1 MKVDT
6 HCHLSSEGLANAISK
21 YTPYKLYVNHT
32 NHTMGTAQG
41 VDMVLLNEDERI
53 ADMDGW
59 GIDANVVSVGT
70 YTLFTE
76 EQLAPKKMRLML
88 SQVINDYLAS
98 ICQKYSK
105 RLMAFADIS
114 LPLGDD
120 ALKEMDRALNELHLN
135 GIGLTT
141 SFNGKYLDVPEF
153 RAFFEEANRIKA
165 VIFVHPFVSPYS
177 QGLMEMDMYRV
188 VGFPAE
194 TSTTFCR
201 MAYSGFIEKYPD
213 ITFILSHV
221 GGAIPFLWPRINT
234 TYESYSGGKGSLAHL
249 PTDYLKKYYYDTGLS
264 DTESLML
271 AYKRIGD
278 HLMLGTDYPF
288 SKTHVP
294 RTLSTIEAME
304 VPDTVKNKI
313 FGENA
318 LSILKNIP

>member
-1 MKVDT
+1 MKIDT
-6 HCHLSSEGLANAISK
+6 HCHLSSEGLAKAISK
-21 YTPYKLYVNHT
+21 HTPYQLYVNSGKG
-32 NHTMGTAQG
+32 TMGTAQG
-41 VDMVLLNEDERI
+41 VNMVLLNEDERI
-53 ADMDGW
+53 ADMDEW

-76 EQLAPKKMRLML
+76 KQLAPHDIRLKL

-98 ICQKYSK
+98 ICQQYPK

-120 ALKEMDRALNELHLN
+120 AIKEMTRSLVDLHLH
-135 GIGLTT
+135 GIGLVT
-141 SFNGKYLDVPEF
+141 SYSGKYLDVPEF
-153 RAFFEEANRIKA
+153 RAFFEEANRLKT
-165 VIFVHPFVSPYS
+165 VIFVHPFLSTSS

-234 TYESYSGGKGSLAHL
+234 TYESYSSNLNIAPLAFP
-249 PTDYLKKYYYDTGLS
+249 PTHYLEKYYYDTALS

-271 AYKRIGD
+271 AYKRIGN

-288 SKTHVP
+288 SKTHVA
-294 RTLSTIEAME
+294 RTISAVNGMN
-304 VPDTVKNKI
+304 VSNDVKNKI
-313 FGENA
+313 FGGNA
-318 LSILKNIP
+318 LSLLKR